1 MVKNN
6 VQSRDWESK
15 DSCNILINPKEMTN
29 LTLARKIEIIL
40 NIIKILKFSGIVAV
54 KNYLI
59 DYVKY
64 KGEYVL

>member
-1 MVKNN
+1 M
-6 VQSRDWESK
+6 
-15 DSCNILINPKEMTN
+15 LINPKEMTN
-29 LTLARKIEIIL
+29 LTLDRKIEIIL
-40 NIIKILKFSGIVAV
+40 NITKILKFSGIVVV